1 LNCLKAKYSIN
12 TFRKMGSSL
21 TCTPHDDDQTTIHA
35 ANQLYPQS
43 TLRIVSADTLKALDD
58 VYIPLLVTPSPSRSR
73 TPNISMTPKNRLP
86 KKIQVRRQ
94 LEPVISGE
102 SWDSFGEFPRRE
114 LAQMNSTQA
123 KEEALTRCVSDRQVY
138 LKVKSLGKRSS
149 MPVEV
154 LRDQLRQMHV
164 SVAPPKYGSLPFV
177 LTDFEGLPR
186 CSTDRSGLETP
197 ISDIYIDLDTTRS
210 RPGWA
215 SVRTTQGTKES
226 FPSFRSGTFHEE
238 NRTIRRRIGEILS
251 VENSDSQFHVP
262 SPVLSPVFS
271 NKVRKFADDEEER
284 LNEVVNALDQTFQ
297 QLPHI
302 SSSTSDSGSPINGI
316 NIGGNGFPLS
326 PSPYRSSG
334 ELSIGGAI
342 IPRSP
347 TPDMTNAGWRVVAS
361 LERTRLLASHIK
373 KSPELLENMAKELEA
388 LSMKYAGLMQP
399 NDFALKRDPTQ
410 RSGSFGVVVC

>member
-1 LNCLKAKYSIN
+1 
-12 TFRKMGSSL
+12 
-21 TCTPHDDDQTTIHA
+21 
-35 ANQLYPQS
+35 
-43 TLRIVSADTLKALDD
+43 
-58 VYIPLLVTPSPSRSR
+58 
-73 TPNISMTPKNRLP
+73 
-86 KKIQVRRQ
+86 
-94 LEPVISGE
+94 
-102 SWDSFGEFPRRE
+102 
-114 LAQMNSTQA
+114 
-123 KEEALTRCVSDRQVY
+123 
-138 LKVKSLGKRSS
+138 
-149 MPVEV
+149 
-154 LRDQLRQMHV
+154 
-164 SVAPPKYGSLPFV
+164 
-177 LTDFEGLPR
+177 
-186 CSTDRSGLETP
+186 
-197 ISDIYIDLDTTRS
+197 
-210 RPGWA
+210 
-215 SVRTTQGTKES
+215 VRTTQGTKES

-347 TPDMTNAGWRVVAS
+347 TPDRAFQFSSIKKPLSKVKVTNAGWRVVAS

-399 NDFALKRDPTQ
+399 NDFPLKRDPTQ
-410 RSGSFGVVVC
+410 RSGSL